1 MKHLVFIISL
11 ILFIN
16 LNVYP
21 QNNSINFTDENG
33 KKQGFWIEDNEC
45 AYYVDDVLHGLSI
58 SYFKK
63 NHNLFRIGEFENGE
77 YAGTWMFFD
86 EKVGYLSCKI
96 FDIKL
101 NDGKKVL
108 IDKYRGLTKTP
119 IRQAYMIE
127 YYPTGVIKKEG
138 IILYD
143 SSMEVDFYEYG
154 SWKFYNEKG
163 ELIKVENKSPS
174 TD

>member
-1 MKHLVFIISL
+1 
-11 ILFIN
+11 
-16 LNVYP
+16 
-21 QNNSINFTDENG
+21 
-33 KKQGFWIEDNEC
+33 
-45 AYYVDDVLHGLSI
+45 
-58 SYFKK
+58 
-63 NHNLFRIGEFENGE
+63 
-77 YAGTWMFFD
+77 
-86 EKVGYLSCKI
+86 
-96 FDIKL
+96 
-101 NDGKKVL
+101 VL